1 MADAISAATRAAVT
15 ELFRERLG
23 ERFYYCALI
32 TTGDAVAPVLCA
44 WSEEAL
50 EATARRLST
59 GSTSRDELMREIRWS
74 YADSR
79 YYAYGE
85 AHFDVARS
93 LWSRL
98 GRLDSRDPAAWER
111 GFKMRLDAMVAAIK
125 QLDAE
130 GLSGVGEARR
140 SIVVNVECMPPD
152 RGDVERAMDLNP
164 PEALTE
170 WLAEAAESEES
181 T

>member
-1 MADAISAATRAAVT
+1 
-15 ELFRERLG
+15 
-23 ERFYYCALI
+23 
-32 TTGDAVAPVLCA
+32 
-44 WSEEAL
+44 
-50 EATARRLST
+50 
-59 GSTSRDELMREIRWS
+59 
-74 YADSR
+74 
-79 YYAYGE
+79 
-85 AHFDVARS
+85 
-93 LWSRL
+93 
-98 GRLDSRDPAAWER
+98 
-111 GFKMRLDAMVAAIK
+111 MRLDAMVAAIK